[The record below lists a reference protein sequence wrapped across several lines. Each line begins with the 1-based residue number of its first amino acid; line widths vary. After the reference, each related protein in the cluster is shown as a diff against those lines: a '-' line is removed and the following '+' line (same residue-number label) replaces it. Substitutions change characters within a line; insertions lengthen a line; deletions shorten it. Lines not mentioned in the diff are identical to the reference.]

1 MELRGWKPAGLL
13 LLCRAGGSARPAFAA
28 ATDTVVLSDYW
39 GAATAL
45 RQVGLLPKGL

>member
-1 MELRGWKPAGLL
+1 MQLRGWKPAGLL
-13 LLCRAGGSARPAFAA
+13 LLCPAGGGARPACAT

-39 GAATAL
+39 DAATPL